1 MNDLKWID
9 GAAQWLLSHLGRFF
23 FCCLCRFSALVSPP
37 DDPGVTWRRTRPVM
51 GSSRSSRPFPLFA
64 SFFFFLFSPSSEPF
78 HETGR
83 VVSNFRRA
91 LSRDRTRLGHETVC
105 QRYVCLD
112 LVGGSLFTAST
123 NTLARGKCGA
133 WEFGCQPFCVLAKPL
148 ERGSWVGAVRRF
160 VCTHAAVS
168 EIRVN

>member
-64 SFFFFLFSPSSEPF
+64 FFFFFFRPAQNRFMRRDESFPTSAGRSRGIEP
-78 HETGR
+78 
-83 VVSNFRRA
+83 
-91 LSRDRTRLGHETVC
+91 
-105 QRYVCLD
+105 
-112 LVGGSLFTAST
+112 GSAM
-123 NTLARGKCGA
+123 R
-133 WEFGCQPFCVLAKPL
+133 PFAKDMCVLISLAGACLRPPQTHWL
-148 ERGSWVGAVRRF
+148 AGSVERGSLDASLS
-160 VCTHAAVS
+160 VC
-168 EIRVN
+168 